1 MKFYRDCERDRRVR
15 YKKYNGIEDE
25 ETRKWVIDK
34 NGELRR
40 YYELH

>member
-1 MKFYRDCERDRRVR
+1 MKFYRDSERERRIR

-25 ETRKWVIDK
+25 ETRKWTFDK

>member
-1 MKFYRDCERDRRVR
+1 MKFYRDSERDRRVQ
-15 YKKYNGIEDE
+15 YKKSNGIEDA
-25 ETRKWVIDK
+25 ETRKWVTDR